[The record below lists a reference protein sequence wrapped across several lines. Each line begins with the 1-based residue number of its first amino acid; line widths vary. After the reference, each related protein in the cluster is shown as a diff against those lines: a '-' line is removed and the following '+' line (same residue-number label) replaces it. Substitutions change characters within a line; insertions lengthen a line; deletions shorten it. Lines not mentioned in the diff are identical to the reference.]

1 MKTLKDHIENVV
13 EDIPRNDERLML
25 EMAQIGKFDKNKLTI
40 YVRSDDAGNIP
51 HFHIVDTPTLGA
63 RFHTCVEIK
72 RNRYFHHTGKEDDL
86 SLKQR
91 KMLNMFLKEPHRN
104 KSFSNWSWLLQ
115 LWNDGNNS
123 KMEVD
128 ELQDQPD
135 YTTIEDNK

>member
-1 MKTLKDHIENVV
+1 MKTLKERIENVV

-25 EMAQIGKFDKNKLTI
+25 EMAQIGKFDKNKLTV
-40 YVRSDDAGNIP
+40 YVRSDDDRNIP

-72 RNRYFHHTGKEDDL
+72 RNRYFHHTGKEDNL
-86 SLKQR
+86 TPKQR
-91 KMLNMFLKEPHRN
+91 KMLNEFFKERYRN
-104 KSFSNWSWLLQ
+104 KGFSNWTWVLLN
-115 LWNDGNNS
+115 WNGNNS

>member
-72 RNRYFHHTGKEDDL
+72 RNRYFHHTGKEDNL
-86 SLKQR
+86 TPKQL
-91 KMLNMFLKEPHRN
+91 KMLNEFFKERYRN
-104 KSFSNWSWLLQ
+104 KGFSNWTWVLLN
-115 LWNDGNNS
+115 WNSNNS
-123 KMEVD
+123 KMEVN